1 MATFTKQIKE
11 TLNHEASEEPKGVPI
26 SDTTIADTK
35 EGEEKIVEETTT
47 VEGATETEGEE
58 NSEPIAAEAEV
69 EEVEAEAVEAE
80 AAEEATEPIVETV
93 SDPLRESSNPLGEPA
108 SMNEPAASPLGE
120 SIAPFAAN
128 EILIDATSIV
138 SMDESGISISFN
150 DPAET
155 IDYNAIMAEN
165 KALKSEVESL
175 RAFKAAAEK
184 AELDA
189 KVATLVEDFSDL
201 PKEEVENIVKNEF
214 NYENIELKLYALRGR
229 LNTKTPARAIQ
240 TYAISDSML
249 KQDEPSWV
257 SIVKNYKN
265 KKSTEGGY

>member
-1 MATFTKQIKE
+1 MGMLLERNRKRRTQE
-11 TLNHEASEEPKGVPI
+11 
-26 SDTTIADTK
+26 
-35 EGEEKIVEETTT
+35 VEEVEEVVSDIQPKEVTTSE
-47 VEGATETEGEE
+47 VEEVE
-58 NSEPIAAEAEV
+58 AEAEI
-69 EEVEAEAVEAE
+69 ESVEAEAVEAE

-93 SDPLRESSNPLGEPA
+93 SNPLGESSNPLGEPA
-108 SMNEPAASPLGE
+108 SMNEPAASPLDE

-128 EILIDATSIV
+128 EIFIDATSLV
-138 SMDESGISISFN
+138 SMDKSGISISFK
-150 DPAET
+150 DPVET
-155 IDYNAIMAEN
+155 IDFNAIIAEN